1 MGVPAR
7 RLASRTI
14 WVDTAAKDNDTAG
27 RAVLYARV
35 SSHDQRADLDRQVAR
50 LTQWATPNG
59 YAIGSVVCEVGSG
72 LNGKRPKLQRI
83 LSDPTA
89 TVIEPR
95 LRTSAVPAEVPETS
109 DQTASTTG
117 GLASLPKPNLSG
129 LAASSEAR
137 TYAAE
142 AATELRKEST

>member
-1 MGVPAR
+1 M
-7 RLASRTI
+7 
-14 WVDTAAKDNDTAG
+14 
-27 RAVLYARV
+27 
-35 SSHDQRADLDRQVAR
+35 
-50 LTQWATPNG
+50 
-59 YAIGSVVCEVGSG
+59 VCEVGSG